1 MKVARIGFLPA
12 GENNAYT
19 GRNSL
24 SVMKSVRK
32 NQNKKYALLRW
43 NASSVETQNAWC
55 GKYFGVYCAQ

>member
-1 MKVARIGFLPA
+1 MKVARIVFLPA

-24 SVMKSVRK
+24 SVLKSVRK

-43 NASSVETQNAWC
+43 NALSVETQNAWC

>member
-32 NQNKKYALLRW
+32 NQNEKYALFRW

>member
-19 GRNSL
+19 GRNSPPFL
-24 SVMKSVRK
+24 KPVRK
-32 NQNKKYALLRW
+32 NQNEKYALLRW
-43 NASSVETQNAWC
+43 NALSEETRNAWC